1 MNEDGVL
8 HNLCTIFCRTA
19 GNSRVPPELRARRT
33 PRVRTRALRSLQ
45 KPSRIESVAGTKFDD
60 EQSELEGLLLERTQ
74 LLLPVLIFLV
84 LQAFIDVVVPPAQQ
98 AIDEAGE
105 FVGHGGDRLGGAE
118 FPAEAPILGAEVA
131 LTPKEGGGTD
141 P

>member
-1 MNEDGVL
+1 LPQVDEFPNGIGL
-8 HNLCTIFCRTA
+8 WL
-19 GNSRVPPELRARRT
+19 PEMGSGGSEKRGS
-33 PRVRTRALRSLQ
+33 PE
-45 KPSRIESVAGTKFDD
+45 PSRIESVAGTRFDD

-118 FPAEAPILGAEVA
+118 FPAVAPILSAEVA
-131 LTPKEGGGTD
+131 LTPKERGGTD

>member
-1 MNEDGVL
+1 MRL

-33 PRVRTRALRSLQ
+33 RESEHLHYALQ
-45 KPSRIESVAGTKFDD
+45 KPSRIESVAGTRFDD

>member
-1 MNEDGVL
+1 MPQVDEFPNGIGL
-8 HNLCTIFCRTA
+8 WL
-19 GNSRVPPELRARRT
+19 PEMGSGGSEKRGS
-33 PRVRTRALRSLQ
+33 PE
-45 KPSRIESVAGTKFDD
+45 PSRIESVAGTRFDD